1 MELNELLEQI
11 TPLPWH
17 PAAMDND
24 KLIPTIRLF
33 GRHSTTQPR
42 PSAWAVWIL
51 PAMPVMAATL
61 RMRCRTWSGR
71 STFCWQ
77 TNDAPGPSCHAASF
91 TSARRPWPRRKP
103 LT

>member
-1 MELNELLEQI
+1 MELNELLGNKSRHCPGI
-11 TPLPWH
+11 LS
-17 PAAMDND
+17 AMDND

-33 GRHSTTQPR
+33 GRRQHNPAKTVCLGR
-42 PSAWAVWIL
+42 LDSAL
-51 PAMPVMAATL
+51 AMAVMAATL

-91 TSARRPWPRRKP
+91 TSAKGCPG
-103 LT
+103 